1 MYKNRK
7 QNFQHL
13 AQLIEDIES
22 TFLYASNSFQ
32 CLQQEVNEYT
42 SLNPEELTAC
52 DCRVREQ
59 DSKTLIKVLQEHRKM
74 TEELK
79 ELREMIVCEVKNYN
93 HPTLL
98 DRLEVDIKWKITK
111 LLDNLLHEELQ
122 VDQYQIKLF
131 RQIESKIAKSE

>member
-7 QNFQHL
+7 RNFQHL
-13 AQLIEDIES
+13 VQLIEEIEI
-22 TFLYASNSFQ
+22 TFIYASNSFD

-42 SLNPEELTAC
+42 SLNCEELTAC

-59 DSKTLIKVLQEHRKM
+59 DSKTLLKVLQEHRKM

-79 ELREMIVCEVKNYN
+79 ELFEAIVCEVKNYN
-93 HPTLL
+93 HPALL
-98 DRLEVDIKWKITK
+98 ERLEVDIKWKIRQ
-111 LLDNLLHEELQ
+111 LLDNLSHKELQ

-131 RQIESKIAKSE
+131 RQIESNVAKSE